1 MKKILYRKLL
11 LDYMSFFLIALISS
25 STIIWVFQAVNFLDI
40 MIEDGRDYMVYI
52 SYSLLNFPKILS
64 KLYPF
69 VLFFSLFYV
78 LSKYELNN
86 ELIIFWNFG
95 VDKLQFINFILK
107 ISLFLFFIQIIFTS
121 FVVPKSQNVARS
133 FLRDSNV
140 NFLGNFIKPKK
151 FNDTIKGVTIYSE
164 RKDENGY
171 LYNLFIKK
179 DISREN
185 FEITYAKKGIFTQA
199 NSNPL
204 LILFDGETISNK
216 NRKITNFSFSKSDF
230 LLGNLKSN
238 TITVK
243 KTQELSTLDILQCIV
258 HLYKIDFDLLK
269 NKNLQINNCREK
281 NLINIL
287 KEFYKRL
294 IIPIYIP
301 ILMLIPYFLILS
313 SKENSNYSKLK
324 LLTFL
329 TGVMTII
336 FSETTIRFISFE
348 LIKNSLLLVSPFL
361 IFVFLYLLFF
371 FKLTFKFKK
380 I

>member
-1 MKKILYRKLL
+1 M
-11 LDYMSFFLIALISS
+11 
-25 STIIWVFQAVNFLDI
+25 
-40 MIEDGRDYMVYI
+40 
-52 SYSLLNFPKILS
+52 
-64 KLYPF
+64 
-69 VLFFSLFYV
+69 
-78 LSKYELNN
+78 
-86 ELIIFWNFG
+86 
-95 VDKLQFINFILK
+95 
-107 ISLFLFFIQIIFTS
+107 
-121 FVVPKSQNVARS
+121 
-133 FLRDSNV
+133 
-140 NFLGNFIKPKK
+140 
-151 FNDTIKGVTIYSE
+151 TIYSE

>member
-52 SYSLLNFPKILS
+52 NYSLLNFPKILS
-64 KLYPF
+64 KLYTF

-95 VDKLQFINFILK
+95 VDKFQFVNFILK
-107 ISLFLFFIQIIFTS
+107 VSLFLFFIQIIFTS

-185 FEITYAKKGIFTQA
+185 FEITYAKKGIFKQA

-348 LIKNSLLLVSPFL
+348 LIKNSLLFVSPFL

>member
-1 MKKILYRKLL
+1 MSIFAVGDIQGCYKEFRNLL
-11 LDYMSFFLIALISS
+11 K
-25 STIIWVFQAVNFLDI
+25 
-40 MIEDGRDYMVYI
+40 E
-52 SYSLLNFPKILS
+52 
-64 KLYPF
+64 
-69 VLFFSLFYV
+69 
-78 LSKYELNN
+78 
-86 ELIIFWNFG
+86 
-95 VDKLQFINFILK
+95 INFNE
-107 ISLFLFFIQIIFTS
+107 FQ
-121 FVVPKSQNVARS
+121 
-133 FLRDSNV
+133 
-140 NFLGNFIKPKK
+140 
-151 FNDTIKGVTIYSE
+151 
-164 RKDENGY
+164 
-171 LYNLFIKK
+171 
-179 DISREN
+179 
-185 FEITYAKKGIFTQA
+185 ITYAKKGIFTQA

-361 IFVFLYLLFF
+361 IFVFLYLLLF

>member
-1 MKKILYRKLL
+1 M
-11 LDYMSFFLIALISS
+11 
-25 STIIWVFQAVNFLDI
+25 
-40 MIEDGRDYMVYI
+40 
-52 SYSLLNFPKILS
+52 
-64 KLYPF
+64 
-69 VLFFSLFYV
+69 
-78 LSKYELNN
+78 
-86 ELIIFWNFG
+86 
-95 VDKLQFINFILK
+95 
-107 ISLFLFFIQIIFTS
+107 
-121 FVVPKSQNVARS
+121 
-133 FLRDSNV
+133 
-140 NFLGNFIKPKK
+140 
-151 FNDTIKGVTIYSE
+151 
-164 RKDENGY
+164 
-171 LYNLFIKK
+171 
-179 DISREN
+179 
-185 FEITYAKKGIFTQA
+185 
-199 NSNPL
+199 
-204 LILFDGETISNK
+204 ILFDGETISNK

>member
-1 MKKILYRKLL
+1 
-11 LDYMSFFLIALISS
+11 MSFFLIALISS

-52 SYSLLNFPKILS
+52 NYSLLNFPKILS

-95 VDKLQFINFILK
+95 VDKFQFVNFILK
-107 ISLFLFFIQIIFTS
+107 VSLFLFFIQIIFTS

-348 LIKNSLLLVSPFL
+348 LIKNSLLLVFPFL

>member
-52 SYSLLNFPKILS
+52 NYSLLNFPKILS

-95 VDKLQFINFILK
+95 VDKFQFVNFILK
-107 ISLFLFFIQIIFTS
+107 VSLFLFFIQIIFTS

-361 IFVFLYLLFF
+361 LCSFSYDLFSF
-371 FKLTFKFKK
+371 YFKP
-380 I
+380 IG